1 MWHGDAN
8 TAQTPMRS
16 TVFELW
22 CGDVREVL
30 TTLPDNSVDC
40 IVTSPPYYGL
50 RDYGTAQWVGGDP
63 NCPHLR
69 LNKISTRGDTG
80 HVAMLANGVG
90 VGDAIYKSTCA
101 RCGAQRIDAQIGLE
115 PTPQEYIETLVAVFR
130 AARRVLKPEGTLWL
144 NLGDTYIGGG
154 GNSARSTAGPNG
166 IDERCEAR
174 PAESITAHIREHA
187 PKNLLGVPW
196 RVALALQDDGWN
208 LRTEIIWHKTNGM
221 PESVKD
227 RPTRNHEYLFLFTR
241 SLRYYYNARAGRE
254 QGATTPRN
262 YRTVW
267 SLPVARPYRSGA
279 RHYAQFPLELPL
291 RCIRAGC
298 PPNGR
303 VLDPFSGVG
312 TTGVAALVTRR
323 RYWGIEL
330 NPEYH
335 RVATQRLEQIAQ
347 QLTLDDD
354 EAHLLER

>member
-1 MWHGDAN
+1 MHH
-8 TAQTPMRS
+8 RS
-16 TVFELW
+16 FELW
-22 CGDVREVL
+22 CGDVRAVL
-30 TTLPDNSVDC
+30 PTLPDASVDC

-50 RDYGTAQWVGGDP
+50 RDYGTAVWEGGDP
-63 NCPHLR
+63 HCPHMR
-69 LNKISTRGDTG
+69 LNKISESGGTG

-90 VGDAIYKSTCA
+90 VGDAIYKDVCKQ
-101 RCGAQRIDAQIGLE
+101 CGARRIDSQIGLE
-115 PTPQEYIETLVAVFR
+115 PTPQEYIETLTGVFR
-130 AARRVLKPEGTLWL
+130 EARRVLKPEGTLWL

-154 GNSARSTAGPNG
+154 GNSSRYDSGPNG
-166 IDERCEAR
+166 VDDRAAAR
-174 PAESITAHIREHA
+174 PLESRTATIHEHA

-196 RVALALQDDGWN
+196 RVAFALQDDGWI

-241 SLRYYYNARAGRE
+241 SARYYYNPYAGSER
-254 QGATTPRN
+254 GVGGRRN
-262 YRTVW
+262 YRSVW
-267 SLPVARPYRSGA
+267 SFPVARAYRDGA

-312 TTGVAALVTRR
+312 TTGVAALLTRR
-323 RYWGIEL
+323 TYWGIDL
-330 NPEYH
+330 SRDYH
-335 RVATQRLEQIAQ
+335 DAAHRRLERIAQ
-347 QLTLDDD
+347 QLTLYEDDD